1 MQTITNFLCLFLLG
15 HVCNVRKKRREVESL
30 EHVIQLQHEKRACQA
45 GGMSTR
51 SSNAHA
57 THPLCLSL
65 SQRVWR
71 LFDSLCGWWCA
82 VGSDLPNPELR
93 WSSCFDGGCWYSIYC
108 QRASGALGELA
119 RARPPSSSQC
129 LISPGGMVS
138 HDMSTLMAQNTV
150 TVVMIVA
157 VKIHTFKNMF
167 LVSPEAPIN
176 YSSLQ
181 MHIYRP
187 YSHLRLQHMHTYT
200 HTKPPV
206 HHPLPTPAMRMT
218 TGTFPALFMGV
229 DGSGLALGETSSGPV
244 SWQRV
249 PLLLVPVSLFISMP
263 RSSLRKSLHPDPRWH
278 FRITGGHSDCG
289 AASLEGVSQS
299 GRAGPSFITIF
310 QEILKWCSGSIKP
323 WLVNNL

>member
-1 MQTITNFLCLFLLG
+1 MQTITNFLYLFLLG
-15 HVCNVRKKRREVESL
+15 VVCNVRKKRREVESL
-30 EHVIQLQHEKRACQA
+30 DHVIQLQHEKRACQA
-45 GGMSTR
+45 GGMSTCSTR
-51 SSNAHA
+51 HTS
-57 THPLCLSL
+57 TVPLPVTACLKALWQPVRMVVCRGEWFAESWA
-65 SQRVWR
+65 QMEQ
-71 LFDSLCGWWCA
+71 LFWWWLL
-82 VGSDLPNPELR
+82 VQYILPE
-93 WSSCFDGGCWYSIYC
+93 SES
-108 QRASGALGELA
+108 ALGELA
-119 RARPPSSSQC
+119 RARPPSSSQR

-150 TVVMIVA
+150 AVVVIVP

-167 LVSPEAPIN
+167 PVSPEAPIS

-218 TGTFPALFMGV
+218 TGTFPALFMEV

-249 PLLLVPVSLFISMP
+249 LLLLVPVSLFISML